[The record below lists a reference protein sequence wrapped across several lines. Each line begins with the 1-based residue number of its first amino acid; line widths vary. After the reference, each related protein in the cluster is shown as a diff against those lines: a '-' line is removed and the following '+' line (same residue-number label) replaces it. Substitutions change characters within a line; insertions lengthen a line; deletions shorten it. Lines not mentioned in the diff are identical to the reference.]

1 MKNLR
6 KFAII
11 RVQKQKQWLAE
22 QRRNCCDNLS
32 ADVRQMLYGF
42 SSVSDLFNICGLPFR
57 ANSNQRKLLKEGEY
71 IHKSC
76 DADPATIEHVVSMRA
91 R

>member
-57 ANSNQRKLLKEGEY
+57 ANGQPKEAAQRGR
-71 IHKSC
+71 IH
-76 DADPATIEHVVSMRA
+76 P
-91 R
+91 